1 MFSCCS
7 AYGGEFDACPRNSGI
22 CAVWVARR
30 LDGRRGIARFTL
42 RHLHAAGM
50 TRRACQWE
58 FDRELIDMLLKNIFR
73 LYYSVVLIIPL
84 TAGGTRVSAYGAAMP
99 RRMAMRRG
107 GTERERGVFRAKCK
121 RKRVSATPSE
131 RHQKVAEERVRGA
144 EPGEAQLHEAQAS
157 RTWIHAAFH
166 PCGTRAVFAATHV
179 AARAA
184 VKIHIAHSVISMIL

>member
-50 TRRACQWE
+50 KRRACQWE

-99 RRMAMRRG
+99 RRMTMRRG
-107 GTERERGVFRAKCK
+107 GTERDRGVFRGKCR
-121 RKRVSATPSE
+121 RKRVSATPRE
-131 RHQKVAEERVRGA
+131 RHQKVAEAGVRGT
-144 EPGEAQLHEAQAS
+144 ETGVGQPHEAQAS

-184 VKIHIAHSVISMIL
+184 VKIHIAHSVISMVL